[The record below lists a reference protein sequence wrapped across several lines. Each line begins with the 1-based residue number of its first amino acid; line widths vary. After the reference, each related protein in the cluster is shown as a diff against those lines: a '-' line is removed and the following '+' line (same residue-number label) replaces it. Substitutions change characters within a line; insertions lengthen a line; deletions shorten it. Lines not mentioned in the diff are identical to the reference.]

1 VRLLTKRVGR
11 LTAMAAA
18 LAAAAVVAG
27 GAALVAVERRLDRA
41 YPIEAAWIEIPE
53 SPAALVRGRHLVRS
67 IAQCMTC
74 HGDDLSG
81 RPMADDFWL
90 GRLFA
95 PNLTPG
101 EGGIHEYS
109 TGDFVRSIRHGVGP
123 DARPLLVMPAQY
135 LFQLSDADLGAI
147 IAYLRTLPAVDRA
160 TPGRRLGPA
169 SVMALLAGR
178 VPELI
183 PAELLAERPP
193 RMRALAATETA
204 DYGLY
209 LIEVSGC
216 KVCHRDDLSGGLHP
230 LSLPGEPP
238 PPDLRASGPLST
250 WSERDF
256 VVALRTGVTP
266 DGRQLDDAWMPWKT
280 LSRMN
285 DLELRAIW
293 RGLRS
298 LPKLSRSATRR
309 LLHPR
314 SGMRS
319 LWGK

>member
-1 VRLLTKRVGR
+1 MNNVGR
-11 LTAMAAA
+11 RMATAAA
-18 LAAAAVVAG
+18 FAAAAAVAAG
-27 GAALVAVERRLDRA
+27 GAALVTVERRLDRVYQVDPA
-41 YPIEAAWIEIPE
+41 PVRISE
-53 SPAALVRGRHLVRS
+53 SPAALARGRHLVQEV
-67 IAQCMTC
+67 AQCTTC

-81 RPMADDFWL
+81 RRMADDLWL

-101 EGGIHEYS
+101 EGGIRNH
-109 TGDFVRSIRHGVGP
+109 TTRDLVRSIRHGVGP
-123 DARPLLVMPAQY
+123 DGRPLVVMPAQY
-135 LFQLSDADLGAI
+135 LFQLSDADLGAVI
-147 IAYLRTLPAVDRA
+147 VYLRSLPAVDRA
-160 TPGRRLGPA
+160 TPDRRLGPV
-169 SVMALLAGR
+169 SMLALLAGR
-178 VPELI
+178 VPDLI
-183 PAELLAERPP
+183 PAELMAQRPP
-193 RMRALAATETA
+193 RRRASAPKDTA
-204 DYGLY
+204 GYGLY

-238 PPDLRASGPLST
+238 PPDLRASGPLAT

-266 DGRQLDDAWMPWKT
+266 DSRQLDDAWMPWRT

-298 LPKLSRSATRR
+298 LPTTDPSLLADAMSR
-309 LLHPR
+309 
-314 SGMRS
+314 
-319 LWGK
+319 